1 MLTLRR
7 SKSVA
12 VDQPLRVAIVAE
24 SFLPMINGVTN
35 SVLRTIEY
43 LRSNDHQVLVIA
55 PGPGPDRHGDVQV
68 VRVGAIRLP
77 KYHDVRIGLP
87 IARITSILRSFKP
100 DVVHLAA
107 PTVLGAAGIRAA
119 KSLGIPTVAVFQT
132 DVEGFAKRYKLGVAA
147 PLIRAWTRSVHS
159 KASVTLAPST
169 AAAWTLRVNGV
180 PRVHQWA
187 RGVDLQKF
195 SPHHR
200 SDDLRSTLAPHG
212 ETIVGFV
219 GRLAKEKQIGRLRD
233 VARLP
238 GVQLVVVGDGPERT
252 HLEQLL
258 PRAHFTGMLQGD
270 ELSRHY
276 ASFDVFVHTGIDE
289 TFCQAVQEALAS
301 GVPVVAPAAGGPLD
315 LVTHGHNGFLWSP
328 EQPGMLVGAVQQLS
342 ESPLMRQTLAHAA
355 RPSVEHRPW
364 SSVLAQLVSWYEFA
378 INDGA
383 HVEVLAA

>member
-7 SKSVA
+7 SKSTA
-12 VDQPLRVAIVAE
+12 ADRPLRVAIVAE
-24 SFLPMINGVTN
+24 SFLPTINGVTN
-35 SVLRTIEY
+35 SVVRTIEY
-43 LRSNDHQVLVIA
+43 LRANGHQVLVIA

-68 VRVGAIRLP
+68 VRVSAMRLP
-77 KYHDVRIGLP
+77 KYHDVRVGLP
-87 IARITSILRSFKP
+87 IARITSLLRSFRP

-119 KSLGIPTVAVFQT
+119 KNLGIPTVAVFQT
-132 DVEGFAKRYKLGVAA
+132 DLEGFAKRYRLGVAA
-147 PLIRAWTRSVHS
+147 PLIRSWTRSVHS
-159 KASVTLAPST
+159 RADVTLAPST
-169 AAAWTLRVNGV
+169 AAAWALRANGV

-187 RGVDLQKF
+187 RGVDLERF
-195 SPHHR
+195 SPQHR
-200 SDDLRSTLAPHG
+200 CPDLRAALAPGG

-219 GRLAKEKQIGRLRD
+219 GRLAKEKQIDRLRD

-238 GVQLVVVGDGPERT
+238 AVQLVIVGDGPERAR
-252 HLEQLL
+252 LEQLL
-258 PRAHFTGMLQGD
+258 PRAHFTGMLQGA

-276 ASFDVFVHTGIDE
+276 ASLDVFVHTGVDE

-328 EQPGMLVGAVQQLS
+328 EQPSMLVGAVQHLS
-342 ESPLMRQTLAHAA
+342 ESPLLRHTLAHAA

-364 SSVLAQLVSWYEFA
+364 PTVLGQLISWYEFA
-378 INDGA
+378 INGGA
-383 HVEVLAA
+383 RIEEFAA